1 MRSITCTSCD
11 RTSYSSSSS
20 WKCNDDPSLGNHTIQ
35 LDISGYPHIFLR
47 QGSAIISRVGP
58 WNGIWFS
65 GMPTV
70 GAKEIFTYQFVL
82 NEKDI
87 YYKYELTNSS
97 VLNEDNNEARRA
109 SRALLHGLSEPEIG
123 NSMCLSRWISV
134 IIMHD
139 VGCMVVVTLTK
150 PLAVG
155 A

>member
-1 MRSITCTSCD
+1 MRPITCTSCD
-11 RTSYSSSSS
+11 GTSYSSSS

-47 QGSAIISRVGP
+47 QFPGLVPGMVFGSVACLLWEQNKFLR
-58 WNGIWFS
+58 
-65 GMPTV
+65 
-70 GAKEIFTYQFVL
+70 
-82 NEKDI
+82 
-87 YYKYELTNSS
+87 SS

-123 NSMCLSRWISV
+123 NCMCLSRWISV